1 MPKSTRESAPY
12 SLRRPDDRSGSST
25 SPDREG
31 HTALGRQLVA
41 LPPKRDGGKEREGSS
56 AGVRELGA
64 LAGDDA
70 AAGVVV
76 IQQVDFGAEA
86 AHAVPSGP
94 RGRERLKS
102 QGRMPAVT
110 TGSRADV
117 VVRARSSTIAFNA
130 TVRQRPAGGVA
141 PTRRD
146 DQNRLPPASR
156 RPRRFCGHAYSRMRL
171 ASTDLVIYTW
181 GVQSGVLW

>member
-1 MPKSTRESAPY
+1 VAARRALIERDTRRWGD
-12 SLRRPDDRSGSST
+12 SLSLFRQNATVGRSGK
-25 SPDREG
+25 DL
-31 HTALGRQLVA
+31 ALA
-41 LPPKRDGGKEREGSS
+41 FASS
-56 AGVRELGA
+56 ALLR
-64 LAGDDA
+64 GDDA

-117 VVRARSSTIAFNA
+117 VVRARSSTIAS
-130 TVRQRPAGGVA
+130 T
-141 PTRRD
+141 
-146 DQNRLPPASR
+146 PP
-156 RPRRFCGHAYSRMRL
+156 
-171 ASTDLVIYTW
+171 
-181 GVQSGVLW
+181 